1 MSNQDRII
9 VETYEKKNQLES
21 LSYKWKEKLNG
32 SHKIYAKP
40 ESIPDIIALLEQ
52 TSEWLY
58 GQGKQSNRGTYNTK
72 IEQVQAKVGDI
83 QKRYDSY
90 EQVSHEITNLMKCL
104 KTNFDTCNSLDKQYE
119 HITPEERQVVL
130 NQIEGIKNWIQN
142 AEQQQKNR
150 PRWENPVVTS
160 QDIKQKVR

>member
-40 ESIPDIIALLEQ
+40 ESIPEILTLLEQ

-83 QKRYDSY
+83 QNRYDSY
-90 EQVSHEITNLMKCL
+90 Q
-104 KTNFDTCNSLDKQYE
+104 
-119 HITPEERQVVL
+119 
-130 NQIEGIKNWIQN
+130 
-142 AEQQQKNR
+142 
-150 PRWENPVVTS
+150 
-160 QDIKQKVR
+160 